1 MAQQASTS
9 GLFFTLAGFVGLG
22 APELPLR
29 IGRLMDQIVLG
40 RELRLVFL
48 LETGEDFVEILLIFA
63 RQDDSAG
70 AQAVA

>member
-1 MAQQASTS
+1 
-9 GLFFTLAGFVGLG
+9 
-22 APELPLR
+22 
-29 IGRLMDQIVLG
+29 MDQIVLG